1 MIATKQT
8 VAAIAAEWRDHGR
21 SERSAESRKWNG
33 ANSTREGASTGDT
46 KGRTMRIN
54 ITEIEATAE
63 EIRSSNTLADGLA
76 MMLRRAFMPSLF
88 SEKDDTCAEE
98 GQDDAE
104 D

>member
-1 MIATKQT
+1 
-8 VAAIAAEWRDHGR
+8 
-21 SERSAESRKWNG
+21 
-33 ANSTREGASTGDT
+33 
-46 KGRTMRIN
+46 MRIN

-63 EIRSSNTLADGLA
+63 EIRSSNSLADGLA

-88 SEKDDTCAEE
+88 SEEDDTCAEE

>member
-1 MIATKQT
+1 
-8 VAAIAAEWRDHGR
+8 
-21 SERSAESRKWNG
+21 
-33 ANSTREGASTGDT
+33 
-46 KGRTMRIN
+46 MRIN

-76 MMLRRAFMPSLF
+76 MMLRRAFMPSLC
-88 SEKDDTCAEE
+88 SEEDDTCAEE